1 MQETVIPRT
10 PSPLVAATKPAYT
23 SPPPRPSSHL
33 TPPPTTEIPRHSP
46 NFLDTENGGSRV
58 EIVSDISNGIRSGR
72 LPTVEEAR
80 SLSGEEC
87 RDLVLELLPAI
98 GETRMALAHTQLQLN
113 LLSIESTEAAQR
125 AEVEHDMT
133 RREVEVL
140 RAGSPVIRS
149 RTPLL
154 NDPRS
159 PIAQV
164 QRQLELTVE
173 AGREVEV
180 ENMQLHHR
188 LRQAKKVIRHLN
200 GKNSQLLEDNDLLR
214 ERIKQ
219 NRNHIDA
226 IRAADPQFLGL
237 SPSSAH
243 LTPSRTRTS
252 KPHQPHRPQT
262 PSQNPLETL
271 LMADQILSGDPSSVP
286 ATPSPYRTVKPSSG
300 HVRGTQSLSSLPSTP
315 TRTRPMTAS
324 ELQHTPVNRII
335 STSHLSYSAP
345 TKQRTT
351 ERARGDRDST
361 ISASEDEA
369 LTDEDVPASQAS
381 QAASNMLRRLPGVS
395 PENSQKLNSQKGG
408 RMIQSKTAR
417 KIAKPKTG
425 GATNKRK
432 YDSDSDAA
440 ENVGARKRTKARVG
454 GNGNFG
460 LGIGVGSSPRRR

>member
-10 PSPLVAATKPAYT
+10 PSPLVATSKPAYT

-46 NFLDTENGGSRV
+46 NFLNAENGESRV
-58 EIVSDISNGIRSGR
+58 EIISDIANGIRSGR

-80 SLSGEEC
+80 SLSGDEC
-87 RDLVLELLPAI
+87 RELVMELLPAI
-98 GETRMALAHTQLQLN
+98 GETRMVLAHTQLQLN
-113 LLSIESTEAAQR
+113 LLSIEATEAAQR

-140 RAGSPVIRS
+140 RAGSPIIQS

-159 PIAQV
+159 AIAQV

-173 AGREVEV
+173 AGRELEV
-180 ENMQLHHR
+180 ENLQLHHR

-237 SPSSAH
+237 SPVSKH
-243 LTPSRTRTS
+243 LTPSRARIP
-252 KPHQPHRPQT
+252 KPHRPQT

-286 ATPSPYRTVKPSSG
+286 ATPSPYRAMKSSSG
-300 HVRGTQSLSSLPSTP
+300 HARGTQSLSSLPSTP
-315 TRTRPMTAS
+315 TRTRPMTAN

-345 TKQRTT
+345 TKQRIT

-361 ISASEDEA
+361 ISATEDEA

-381 QAASNMLRRLPGVS
+381 QAASSMLRRFPGAS
-395 PENSQKLNSQKGG
+395 PESSQKSGAQKGQ
-408 RMIQSKTAR
+408 RMVQTKIAR
-417 KIAKPKTG
+417 KITKPKTT

-432 YDSDSDAA
+432 YDSDSDVA
-440 ENVGARKRTKARVG
+440 EDIGASKRVKTRVAGNV
-454 GNGNFG
+454 NFG
-460 LGIGVGSSPRRR
+460 LGIGVGPSPRRG

>member
-1 MQETVIPRT
+1 MQETIIPRT
-10 PSPLVAATKPAYT
+10 PSPQDTTTKPAYA

-33 TPPPTTEIPRHSP
+33 TPPPTTEIPRQSP
-46 NFLDTENGGSRV
+46 NFVATGNGDSQV
-58 EIVSDISNGIRSGR
+58 EIIPNDSNGIRSGR

-80 SLSGEEC
+80 NLSNDEC
-87 RDLVLELLPAI
+87 RELVLELLPAI

-140 RAGSPVIRS
+140 RAGSPVIRN

-154 NDPRS
+154 SDPRS
-159 PIAQV
+159 PISQI
-164 QRQLELTVE
+164 QRQLELAVE
-173 AGREVEV
+173 AGRELEK
-180 ENMQLHHR
+180 ENVQLQHR

-237 SPSSAH
+237 SPSSTH
-243 LTPSRTRTS
+243 LTPSKAKTS
-252 KPHQPHRPQT
+252 KAGRSHT
-262 PSQNPLETL
+262 PSQNPLDAL

-286 ATPSPYRTVKPSSG
+286 ATPSPYQAMKQTSG
-300 HVRGTQSLSSLPSTP
+300 HIRGAHSLSSLPSTP

-324 ELQHTPVNRII
+324 EVQHTPVNRII

-345 TKQRTT
+345 TKQQQKQ
-351 ERARGDRDST
+351 RARADRDST

-381 QAASNMLRRLPGVS
+381 QAASSMLRQFPGSS
-395 PENSQKLNSQKGG
+395 PEHSQQPSSQRGPKT
-408 RMIQSKTAR
+408 IQSKLAR
-417 KIAKPKTG
+417 KITKPKTARPG
-425 GATNKRK
+425 NKRK
-432 YDSDSDAA
+432 HDSDSDVERAG
-440 ENVGARKRTKARVG
+440 VRKRTKTKVG
-454 GNGNFG
+454 DSNLG
-460 LGIGVGSSPRRR
+460 LGIGVWPSPSR